1 MENYASF
8 KISGLKISNK
18 DTLFENFRPLI
29 LHPLII
35 TVFLYNRKMQISVRS
50 QQQRYENNVL
60 LVSND
65 DLIKHFPI
73 SQLSQVTNIYYFLLC
88 QFDSRIYF
96 PIACMSKYIPS
107 TYVYIYIPKECLLQN
122 KLSQFIME
130 GSYKLPLAKGRKLN
144 VQKTFGRRL
153 RRILNALCTFNLR
166 PMSRG

>member
-8 KISGLKISNK
+8 KISGLKTSNK
-18 DTLFENFRPLI
+18 HTLFENFRPLI

-35 TVFLYNRKMQISVRS
+35 TVFLCNRKMQIPVRS
-50 QQQRYENNVL
+50 QEQRYENNVL
-60 LVSND
+60 LVFND
-65 DLIKHFPI
+65 DLIFPF
-73 SQLSQVTNIYYFLLC
+73 QLSQVTNIYYFLLC

-107 TYVYIYIPKECLLQN
+107 TYIYIYIPKECLLQN